1 MSCEEVRNAG
11 QNIQIAST
19 NYAADSLQ
27 PRKREGMEI
36 AAKELM
42 LAVTRLLVLIDL
54 IDINELLKA
63 SSQVS

>member
-1 MSCEEVRNAG
+1 
-11 QNIQIAST
+11 
-19 NYAADSLQ
+19 
-27 PRKREGMEI
+27 MEI